1 MADGIRITE
10 AGDQRVTQASDF
22 RITEQ
27 LVIGDV
33 ALSAIGTL
41 AGEPFCEFHGVSA
54 FTSTGTIASTGTGTS
69 RASINL
75 QATGSIDAYVNTTS
89 LVSADLQTEGT
100 KLLSGSRVQFPHVDL
115 QVTSTKVSQGERIQ
129 YGFATPSGSG
139 SNSYNGGILHD
150 GESNL
155 TSSGTFAAGS
165 IATFIAQFI
174 SEETEDIRFTE
185 ADDTRH
191 TEAGDTRITRSIQGN
206 IGDSNMVALGEI
218 IPFTSIAYRYEE
230 DDAEWQEFIPSVKYN
245 GQWYTDSEIK
255 IYKNINGSWK
265 RSY

>member
-22 RITEQ
+22 RITEK
-27 LVIGDV
+27 LVV
-33 ALSAIGTL
+33 AEANLSGTGIF
-41 AGEPFCEFHGVSA
+41 AAEPFCEFHGASA
-54 FTSTGTIASTGTGTS
+54 FTGTGTIAGLGTGTS
-69 RASINL
+69 RVSINL
-75 QATGSIDAYVNTTS
+75 QATGSINAYVNTTS

-139 SNSYNGGILHD
+139 SNTYNGGILQVA
-150 GESNL
+150 ESNL
-155 TSSGTFAAGS
+155 TSNSTFAAGS

-206 IGDSNMVALGEI
+206 IGDSNIIALGEV
-218 IPFTSIAYRYEE
+218 IPFSSIAYRYNE